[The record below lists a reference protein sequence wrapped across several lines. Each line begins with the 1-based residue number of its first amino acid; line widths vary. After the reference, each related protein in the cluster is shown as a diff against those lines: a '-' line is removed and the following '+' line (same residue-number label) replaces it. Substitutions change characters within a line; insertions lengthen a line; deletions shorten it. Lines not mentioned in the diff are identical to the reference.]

1 MIDLLT
7 IGRIVLGGHQAYE
20 LWRTGQSFLFGD
32 PLKRELETKYNK
44 QQQQFAAQQEQLE
57 SQQLQIQKINDK
69 LLYAANLESLHWQ
82 QPQPNLPDITSEIT
96 PDKLTQLA
104 APVQTLTTAF
114 NQGKPQT
121 LLGSSLIALPPHFN
135 TNEVIDGTF
144 IDYFIEDEYW
154 PPAQLDQIWVL
165 YLNAANKYHIGLLPR
180 QCLTQQG
187 LDVYQEWQPNQR
199 VLPPELRCQENMIR
213 SIIGLEL
220 PKPKLESIHGWDT
233 KRVQKLQ
240 QDTAAYL
247 QSPVELQHY
256 LKDGGKGPI
265 MCIIPAGKFL
275 MGSPD
280 TEKERESDE
289 TQHKVTISKPF
300 FLGKYAVTFAEY
312 DAFCAAT
319 GREKP
324 KDENWGRDKRP
335 VINVSWEDAVAYCQ
349 WLSEQTGKEYR
360 LPTEAEWEYACRAGT
375 NTPFHTGNC
384 ISTDQANYNGNYPY
398 SGCPKGEYRNKT
410 VPVDSFE
417 PNPWGLYQMHGNV
430 YEWCSDWYAKNY
442 YQQSPDI
449 DPTGTKDAS
458 AHVLR
463 GGSWGYN
470 AGYVRAANRLRFEPG
485 DRYDSVGF
493 RACEVQVK

>member
-7 IGRIVLGGHQAYE
+7 IGSIALGGHQAYE

-44 QQQQFAAQQEQLE
+44 QQQQFAAQQEQLAT
-57 SQQLQIQKINDK
+57 QQLQIQKINDK

-96 PDKLTQLA
+96 SDKLTQLA
-104 APVQTLTTAF
+104 DPVQTLTTAF
-114 NQGKPQT
+114 NQGTPQT

-135 TNEVIDGTF
+135 INEVIDGTF

-213 SIIGLEL
+213 SIIGLV

-247 QSPVELQHY
+247 QSPVELQHD

-265 MCIIPAGKFL
+265 MRIIPAGIYL
-275 MGSPD
+275 MGSPKS
-280 TEKERESDE
+280 EPKRVGNE

-300 FLGKYAVTFAEY
+300 AIGKYAVTFAEY

-319 GREKP
+319 GHNMP
-324 KDENWGRDKRP
+324 DDQGWGRDKRP

-349 WLSEQTGKEYR
+349 WLSEQTGKNYR

-375 NTPFHTGNC
+375 STPFYTGDC
-384 ISTDQANYNGNYPY
+384 ISTDQANYDGNNLYKD
-398 SGCPKGEYRNKT
+398 CPNGEYRHKT
-410 VPVDSFE
+410 VPVDSFQ

-430 YEWCSDWYAKNY
+430 YEWCSDWYAEDY
-442 YQQSPDI
+442 YQHSPAV
-449 DPTGTKDAS
+449 DPIGPVNGA
-458 AHVLR
+458 ARVLR
-463 GGSWGYN
+463 GGSWLNY
-470 AGYVRAANRLRFEPG
+470 AARVCAANRYR
-485 DRYDSVGF
+485 DRPETRDDFVGF